1 MCNGQSVVLPL
12 LHNYLYLYCSQA
24 YGEQWAQ
31 QSQKGELD
39 HVGRSISQCFK
50 RKKNLWHKSQKTF
63 IFYRNLIL
71 SQSRYCISFELV
83 IQCVTMTQWAIK
95 WKNSA
100 INNVLLWG
108 RSVWKNSKKN
118 LISAFEASDATSLNY
133 TIFSNFISPQYMI
146 WF

>member
-1 MCNGQSVVLPL
+1 MLIDQTCVYTITYYITTFTYYSHV
-12 LHNYLYLYCSQA
+12 YS
-24 YGEQWAQ
+24 EQWAQ
-31 QSQKGELD
+31 QSKKGELD
-39 HVGRSISQCFK
+39 HVGRSISQCF
-50 RKKNLWHKSQKTF
+50 KKNLWHKSQKTF

-118 LISAFEASDATSLNY
+118 LISAFEASNATSLNY